1 MKNSMANYTVPIHWS
16 NQEELKRI
24 VNEYKRTNK
33 CDTMPMREL
42 QGYVVEFSNPDGQVI
57 VSQF

>member
-1 MKNSMANYTVPIHWS
+1 MSNYTVPIHWS
-16 NQEELKRI
+16 NHEELKCT

-42 QGYVVEFSNPDGQVI
+42 QGYVVQFSDPDGNV
-57 VSQF
+57 VASQL

>member
-1 MKNSMANYTVPIHWS
+1 MNNYTVPIYWS

-24 VNEYKRTNK
+24 VNEYKRTHK

-42 QGYVVEFSNPDGQVI
+42 QGYVVQFSNPDGQVI
-57 VSQF
+57 ASQF

>member
-1 MKNSMANYTVPIHWS
+1 MNNYTVPIHWS

-24 VNEYKRTNK
+24 VNEYKRTHK
-33 CDTMPMREL
+33 CDTMPIGEL
-42 QGYVVEFSNPDGQVI
+42 QGYAVEFSDSDGQVI

>member
-1 MKNSMANYTVPIHWS
+1 MNNYTVPIHWS
-16 NQEELKRI
+16 NHEELKRI

-42 QGYVVEFSNPDGQVI
+42 QGYVIQFSNPDGQV
-57 VSQF
+57 VASQF

>member
-1 MKNSMANYTVPIHWS
+1 MADYTVPIHWS
-16 NQEELKRI
+16 NEEELKCI

-42 QGYVVEFSNPDGQVI
+42 QGYAVEFSDSDGQV
-57 VSQF
+57 VASQF